1 MKKQSNNKLK
11 CRITGIER
19 ISNRKYLAAKAE
31 KNNITVE
38 EFKAFYVCKS
48 ALTAM
53 KESIDDHGLVVVA
66 KSTGRPEEDIKKM
79 VGYNGRGLRK
89 STKKARELKKDE
101 VAISTEDASVALEL
115 AQAEIE
121 RTKEKLV
128 EKNQITQRD
137 RRNARRREL
146 YAEKKRQ
153 EAKSSVAV

>member
-1 MKKQSNNKLK
+1 MKKESNNKLK
-11 CRITGIER
+11 CRITGNER
-19 ISNRKYLAAKAE
+19 VSNRKYLAAKAA

-48 ALTAM
+48 ALIAL
-53 KESIDDHGLVVVA
+53 KASIDEFGLEGAA
-66 KSTGRPEEDIKKM
+66 KRAHRTEEDIKKM
-79 VGYNGRGLRK
+79 VGYNGRSPSK
-89 STKKARELKKDE
+89 AKKARELKKDE

-121 RTKEKLV
+121 RTKKKLV
-128 EKNQITQRD
+128 EKNQTTERD

-153 EAKSSVAV
+153 ELKATVGS